1 MKYIAFLS
9 LFSVTV
15 AQEYIN
21 STRVYSSNNR
31 LRIDVPPLAKNG
43 DLLVL
48 FLSRTDDYLPMQ
60 MDNWK
65 SVAQCF
71 KTDNGDKRCMINADC
86 KRNFSWDEKKY
97 RYCSRFSSG
106 GTGQDLATSVFT
118 REMDNQAPNQ
128 FVFELKG
135 KHPSWAI
142 LMAVRGVNPEDP
154 VRSFTTASCDKE
166 KQSVFPS
173 VDGNK
178 GDLLLL
184 SMAFDDTTTRNKF
197 QTPSGTSML
206 DFVAGNDEAGVIY
219 GKTLTANGPTG
230 KQKTRGDGASAC
242 KDALISMVMQGGSGG
257 RRTIKKPA
265 CDATNG
271 DISSCCTDTK
281 SCGLG
286 QGDCDSDDECL
297 GNLRCGTN
305 NCESDFGFGGPRSD
319 CCYQP

>member
-1 MKYIAFLS
+1 MNYIAALC
-9 LFSVTV
+9 LLSVTA

-21 STRVYSSNNR
+21 SARVYSSNN
-31 LRIDVPPLAKNG
+31 LLSIDVPSEATNG

-60 MDNWK
+60 MEDWK

-71 KTDNGDKRCMINADC
+71 KTDNGDKRCMINEDC
-86 KRNFSWDEKKY
+86 KSKEGGE
-97 RYCSRFSSG
+97 YCEEFSSG

-118 REMDNQAPNQ
+118 RKMNDQVPSTLD
-128 FVFELKG
+128 FELKG

-173 VDGNK
+173 VNGNK
-178 GDLLLL
+178 GDLLIL
-184 SMAFDDTTTRNKF
+184 SMAFDDTTTRNQF
-197 QTPSGTSML
+197 QAPSGTSML

-257 RRTIKKPA
+257 MGNTTTSVSAKEAPA
-265 CDATNG
+265 PSPSTRCV
-271 DISSCCTDTK
+271 
-281 SCGLG
+281 LR
-286 QGDCDSDDECL
+286 QG
-297 GNLRCGTN
+297 
-305 NCESDFGFGGPRSD
+305 
-319 CCYQP
+319 